1 MESIFQ
7 ASLKNNRIYFVFILD
22 VAINST
28 DLKAESY
35 CITCMENIHITKKK
49 KPTPNTSNQIFLMWE
64 GIPSLD

>member
-28 DLKAESY
+28 DLKAELTVLPVWKTF
-35 CITCMENIHITKKK
+35 ILQKK

>member
-28 DLKAESY
+28 DLKAELTVLPVWKTF
-35 CITCMENIHITKKK
+35 ILQKKK
-49 KPTPNTSNQIFLMWE
+49 NQPQTPLTKYF
-64 GIPSLD
+64 

>member
-28 DLKAESY
+28 DLKAELTVLPVWKTF
-35 CITCMENIHITKKK
+35 ILQKKK
-49 KPTPNTSNQIFLMWE
+49 TNPKHL
-64 GIPSLD
+64 

>member
-49 KPTPNTSNQIFLMWE
+49 KKKQPQTPLTKYF
-64 GIPSLD
+64 